1 MFFPKSLV
9 NRYRKPRKEKL
20 QQHLKSE
27 AKLLKRNISYETD
40 ESIKS
45 ALIEICIYI
54 VFMVAT
60 TISKSNSELD
70 KKIYKTKKTFF
81 CFPSM

>member
-1 MFFPKSLV
+1 MFSPRSIVNKNKKLGKAKS
-9 NRYRKPRKEKL
+9 P
-20 QQHLKSE
+20 QAAKSE

-40 ESIKS
+40 ESIRS

-60 TISKSNSELD
+60 TVSKSTAKN
-70 KKIYKTKKTFF
+70 KKLIEK
-81 CFPSM
+81 